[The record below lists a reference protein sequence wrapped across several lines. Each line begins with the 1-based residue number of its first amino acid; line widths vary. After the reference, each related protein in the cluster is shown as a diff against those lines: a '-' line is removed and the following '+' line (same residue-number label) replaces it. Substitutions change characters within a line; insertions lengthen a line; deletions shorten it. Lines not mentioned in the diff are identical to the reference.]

1 LYGNPLLPFVFGWYL
16 TFRVDADIK
25 AASLAQIVAAPILE
39 SEVEQIHEFPSVEH
53 PVQSDPTIVNA
64 GKHVLVSLF
73 SCQKVSQLR

>member
-1 LYGNPLLPFVFGWYL
+1 LYGNPLLLFVFGWLL

-39 SEVEQIHEFPSVEH
+39 SEVEQIHEVPSVEH

>member
-1 LYGNPLLPFVFGWYL
+1 MYGNPLLLFVFGWLL

-39 SEVEQIHEFPSVEH
+39 SEVEQIHEVPSVEH

>member
-1 LYGNPLLPFVFGWYL
+1 LYGNPLLPFVFGWNL
-16 TFRVDADIK
+16 TFRVDANIK
-25 AASLAQIVAAPILE
+25 TASLAQIAATPILE
-39 SEVEQIHEFPSVEH
+39 SEVEQIHEVPSVEH